1 MIIASLNNSKVKACS
16 KLKEKKFRDEEN
28 SFLIEGDHLV
38 ECALNYGVVKE
49 IITTDENYKIPHIPV
64 YYVTSSIMK
73 KLSNQ
78 VTGTNIIAVCQKI
91 PERQI
96 QGNVCLLDNIQDPG
110 NLGTIIRS
118 AKAFGIDTLVL
129 SLDTVD
135 LYNDKVIRASEG
147 LLFGLNIIKAD
158 LKETIKKLKEKN
170 YTIYGTNCKEGPELR
185 KTSFAPL
192 SAIIIGNEGRGM
204 KEELTSMCDEMLHI
218 SIDGESLNAGVAASI
233 IFYEVKNGKR
243 KN

>member
-1 MIIASLNNSKVKACS
+1 MIIASLNNSKVKAWNR
-16 KLKEKKFRDEEN
+16 LKEKKFRDEEN

-96 QGNVCLLDNIQDPG
+96 QGNVCLLI
-110 NLGTIIRS
+110 TFKI
-118 AKAFGIDTLVL
+118 LV
-129 SLDTVD
+129 
-135 LYNDKVIRASEG
+135 I
-147 LLFGLNIIKAD
+147 
-158 LKETIKKLKEKN
+158 
-170 YTIYGTNCKEGPELR
+170 
-185 KTSFAPL
+185 
-192 SAIIIGNEGRGM
+192 
-204 KEELTSMCDEMLHI
+204 
-218 SIDGESLNAGVAASI
+218 
-233 IFYEVKNGKR
+233 
-243 KN
+243 